1 MISDPGSTRVK
12 AVTRLSQK
20 DARQETGLFLL
31 EGPQGLKELT
41 HYPEIVHEIFVTEA
55 ASARY
60 AQELDLLRSSK
71 INIEVVSDRV
81 IEKLSETQTPQ
92 GIVAVVHQLHIDLED
107 LIEAKPKL
115 VVLLDRIQDPGNAGT
130 ILRAADAAGCDGVV
144 FSPGSVDVYNGKVVR
159 STAGSLLHVPVVL
172 GTDLG
177 SAIKE
182 LQNIGMQVFLAD
194 VDGESLP
201 QIQPEVLGQPTV
213 WIFGNEANGADPA
226 LRSQVDKVVSIPI
239 YGSAESLNLAT
250 AAAICLYSSAF
261 AQAAGR

>member
-1 MISDPGSTRVK
+1 
-12 AVTRLSQK
+12 
-20 DARQETGLFLL
+20 
-31 EGPQGLKELT
+31 
-41 HYPEIVHEIFVTEA
+41 
-55 ASARY
+55 
-60 AQELDLLRSSK
+60 
-71 INIEVVSDRV
+71 V

-250 AAAICLYSSAF
+250 AASICLYSSAF

>member
-1 MISDPGSTRVK
+1 VISDPGSTRVK
-12 AVTRLSQK
+12 AVTRLTQK

-41 HYPEIVHEIFVTEA
+41 HYPEIVHEIFVTESA
-55 ASARY
+55 ANRY

-71 INIEVVSDRV
+71 TNIEVVSERV

-92 GIVAVVHQLHIDLED
+92 GIVAVVHQLHIELTDL
-107 LIEAKPKL
+107 LGASPKL
-115 VVLLDRIQDPGNAGT
+115 VVLLDRVQDPGNAGT

-144 FSPGSVDVYNGKVVR
+144 LSPGSVDVYNGKVVR
-159 STAGSLLHVPVVL
+159 SSAGSLLHVPVVI
-172 GTDLG
+172 GADLG
-177 SAIKE
+177 EAIKDFRKV
-182 LQNIGMQVFLAD
+182 GMQVFLAD
-194 VDGESLP
+194 IDGQSLP
-201 QIQPEVLGQPTV
+201 RIQPDVLGKPTV

-226 LRSQVDKVVSIPI
+226 LRAQVDKVVSIPI

-250 AAAICLYSSAF
+250 AASICLYSSAF

>member
-1 MISDPGSTRVK
+1 VISDPGSTRVK
-12 AVTRLSQK
+12 AVTRLRQK
-20 DARQETGLFLL
+20 DARHETGLFLL

-60 AQELDLLRSSK
+60 AQEIDLLRGSK
-71 INIEVVSDRV
+71 KNIEVVSDRV
-81 IEKLSETQTPQ
+81 MEKLSDTQTPQ
-92 GIVAVVHQLHIDLED
+92 GIVAVVHQLHIELADLVES
-107 LIEAKPKL
+107 EPKL

-144 FSPGSVDVYNGKVVR
+144 FSAESVDVYNGKVVR
-159 STAGSLLHVPVVL
+159 STAGSLLHVPVVI
-172 GTDLG
+172 GAEIPA
-177 SAIKE
+177 AIKK
-182 LQNIGMQVFLAD
+182 LQEVGMQVFLAD

-201 QIQPEVLGQPTV
+201 KIPSDVLAQPTA

-226 LRSQVDKVVSIPI
+226 LRSLVDKVVSIPI

-250 AAAICLYSSAF
+250 AASICLYSSAF
-261 AQAAGR
+261 AQAGGR

>member
-1 MISDPGSTRVK
+1 VISDPGSTRVK

-41 HYPEIVHEIFVTEA
+41 HYPEMVHEIFVTESA
-55 ASARY
+55 ATRY
-60 AQELDLLRSSK
+60 AQELDLLRNSK
-71 INIEVVSDRV
+71 TNIEVVSDRV

-92 GIVAVVHQLHIDLED
+92 GIVAVVHQLHIDLAD
-107 LIEAKPKL
+107 LVEASPKL
-115 VVLLDRIQDPGNAGT
+115 VVLLERIQDPGNAGT

-144 FSPGSVDVYNGKVVR
+144 FSAGSVDVYNGKVVR
-159 STAGSLLHVPVVL
+159 STAGSLLHVPVVV
-172 GTDLG
+172 GADLA

-182 LQNIGMQVFLAD
+182 LQKIGMQVLLAD
-194 VDGESLP
+194 VDGEPLP
-201 QIQPEVLGQPTV
+201 QIPTATLSKPTA

-226 LRSQVDKVVSIPI
+226 LRAIVDKVVSIPI

-250 AAAICLYSSAF
+250 AASICLYSSAF

>member
-12 AVTRLSQK
+12 AVTRLRQK

-41 HYPEIVHEIFVTEA
+41 HYPEIVHEVFVTEGA
-55 ASARY
+55 AARY

-71 INIEVVSDRV
+71 KSVEVVSDRV
-81 IEKLSETQTPQ
+81 IKKLSETQTPQ
-92 GIVAVVHQLHIDLED
+92 GIVAVVHQLHIELTDLV
-107 LIEAKPKL
+107 EASPKL

-144 FSPGSVDVYNGKVVR
+144 FSSESVDVYNGKVVR
-159 STAGSLLHVPVVL
+159 STAGSLLHVPVVISA
-172 GTDLG
+172 DLPA
-177 SAIKE
+177 AIKR
-182 LQNIGMQVFLAD
+182 LQGIGLQVLLAD
-194 VDGESLP
+194 VDGQSLP
-201 QIQPEVLGQPTV
+201 EIESSVLARPTA

-226 LRSQVDKVVSIPI
+226 LRSMVDKVVSIPI

-250 AAAICLYSSAF
+250 AASICLYSSAF

>member
-41 HYPEIVHEIFVTEA
+41 HYPEMVHEIFVTESA
-55 ASARY
+55 ANRY
-60 AQELDLLRSSK
+60 VQELDLLRSSK
-71 INIEVVSDRV
+71 ANIEVVSDRV

-92 GIVAVVHQLHIDLED
+92 GIVAVVHQLHIDLTD
-107 LIEAKPKL
+107 LVEASPKL
-115 VVLLDRIQDPGNAGT
+115 VVLLERIQDPGNAGT

-144 FSPGSVDVYNGKVVR
+144 FSAGSVDVYNGKVVR
-159 STAGSLLHVPVVL
+159 STAGSLLHVPVVV
-172 GTDLG
+172 GADLE
-177 SAIKE
+177 SSIKE
-182 LQNIGMQVFLAD
+182 LQKIGMQVLLAD
-194 VDGESLP
+194 VDGEPLP
-201 QIQPEVLGQPTV
+201 QIPTATLSKPTA
-213 WIFGNEANGADPA
+213 WIFGNEANGADLA
-226 LRSQVDKVVSIPI
+226 LRAIVDKVVSIPI

-250 AAAICLYSSAF
+250 AASICLYSSAF